1 MASCQNCGNPMPDT
15 AAVCPNCG
23 QSISAPPPMPQRSS
37 YDSGYMAPQPD
48 YMAPQPPYMPPQQQ
62 YMQPQQGYMA
72 PQQQYMPPQPGYMA
86 PQPQYMPPPQQA
98 IIQQSSVVNVSV
110 GDSGSSSQGK
120 TGLIVEIILNLFGI
134 YGVGW
139 LIAGETTVGIVLLI
153 CSFVVFWPTVVL
165 LAVLTVG
172 FGLFCDFPLGIGL
185 LILNAI
191 LLNNAINRK
200 ATQRITVVQTQ
211 ARM

>member
-1 MASCQNCGNPMPDT
+1 
-15 AAVCPNCG
+15 
-23 QSISAPPPMPQRSS
+23 
-37 YDSGYMAPQPD
+37 
-48 YMAPQPPYMPPQQQ
+48 
-62 YMQPQQGYMA
+62 MQPQQGYMA